1 MHQRLHQH
9 LLMVGAALAVVFSL
23 IGWLL
28 ARRITRPLH
37 DLVDVARG
45 IEAGYAVRAR
55 TEGVYTEGATLGRA
69 FNSLIEQLQ
78 RNEAEVRQ
86 LNVSL
91 ERRVAERTAEM
102 EDAFNRL
109 SENEARVQTLIET
122 AQDPFVAVDFEGR
135 ITEWNTQAEKLFG
148 WRRDEVLGESLAHTV
163 LPERYQAAF
172 VEALARHRT
181 TGEAPFTNRL
191 L

>member
-1 MHQRLHQH
+1 MGYSHDQGYDAYPGLGWRVLVRQREDEAFAPLDQVHQRLQRLHQH

-28 ARRITRPLH
+28 ARHITRPLH

-86 LNVSL
+86 LNGSL
-91 ERRVAERTAEM
+91 ERRVAGRTAEL

-109 SENEARVQTLIET
+109 SENEARVRTLIET

-135 ITEWNTQAEKLFG
+135 ITEW
-148 WRRDEVLGESLAHTV
+148 
-163 LPERYQAAF
+163 
-172 VEALARHRT
+172 
-181 TGEAPFTNRL
+181 
-191 L
+191 